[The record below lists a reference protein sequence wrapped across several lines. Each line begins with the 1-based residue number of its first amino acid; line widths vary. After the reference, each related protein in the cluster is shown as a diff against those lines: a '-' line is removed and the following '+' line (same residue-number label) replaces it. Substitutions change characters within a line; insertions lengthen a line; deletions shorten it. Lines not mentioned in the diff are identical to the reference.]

1 MRRIHAL
8 VLSVMLI
15 LSATMS
21 AAGATRRNTGQC
33 VAASVGMVGALAALF
48 FPPTTGPAVAFYI
61 ASLWVGVPAAASGMT
76 ACRR

>member
-1 MRRIHAL
+1 MRRIYAL
-8 VLSVMLI
+8 VLAVVLI
-15 LSATMS
+15 VGATMP
-21 AAGATRRNTGQC
+21 AAAATKKNAGPC

-61 ASLWVGVPAAASGMT
+61 ASLWVGVPAAAYGMT